1 MALQPNMQILNN
13 ASRDFVSELVKFQNI
28 PALAQGAEI
37 IQALDAIRTHLDNF
51 NTRFDN
57 LDTHLGQI
65 DTRLDQIEN
74 RVKAADRN
82 QIARVINSSCT
93 TDTGI
98 LTALVNVK
106 TGEPIPGFPLTVQA
120 IRNLRGNELRN
131 LLNALDQSDAGTN
144 AEKAARLITVVG
156 VVMQAIRGV

>member
-13 ASRDFVSELVKFQNI
+13 ASRDFVPKLVKLQNI

-37 IQALDAIRTHLDNF
+37 IQVLDAIRTRLDNF
-51 NTRFDN
+51 NTHFDN
-57 LDTHLGQI
+57 LDTRLGQI
-65 DTRLDQIEN
+65 DTRLDRIEN

-106 TGEPIPGFPLTVQA
+106 TGEPIPDFPVTVQA
-120 IRNLRGNELRN
+120 IRNLRGRSIHKCLRHV
-131 LLNALDQSDAGTN
+131 
-144 AEKAARLITVVG
+144 LILS
-156 VVMQAIRGV
+156 MQATN